1 MKKPV
6 LVVMAAGMAS
16 RYGGAKQVAPVD
28 PEGHVLL
35 DFSVYDAHRAGFD
48 EVIFIIRES
57 LQRDFDDD
65 ICPNIDPYMTTK
77 LVYQRLTDLPEGFT
91 VPEGRTKPW
100 GTTHAVLC
108 AEEAI
113 DGRPFAVLNAD
124 DFYGLGA
131 FEAIYRFLTENDDP
145 KAHALAGYHVENTLS
160 DNGIVTRGVCDV
172 DGSTLV
178 ECHERYGIYPVEG
191 GAKDRDG
198 RFFPTGTFVSM
209 NFWGFKPGIFE
220 YLRRDFTR
228 FLGTE
233 AKDDPMKSESLLPN
247 TPSELIESGEA
258 KFTVLPVSET
268 WSGITYKE
276 DMPGVQARI
285 AALKAEGRYPRFLWK
300 KA

>member
-48 EVIFIIRES
+48 EVIFIIRDS

-108 AEEAI
+108 AEETI
-113 DGRPFAVLNAD
+113 GGRPFAVLNAD

-160 DNGIVTRGVCDV
+160 DNGTVTRGVCDV
-172 DGSTLV
+172 NGSTLV

-220 YLRRDFTR
+220 YLRRDFVN

-233 AKDDPMKSESLLPN
+233 AVADPMKSESLLPN
-247 TPSELIESGEA
+247 TPSALIESGEA

-300 KA
+300 QA